1 MKKIYLLILLLLF
14 GCSGLSDAGKVMR
27 NEKIKSTDEFLVKK
41 RDPLVLP
48 PNYKDLPKP
57 GTNSVKIN
65 EDEKIKQIL
74 KVPKEDAKSS
84 SKSSSIEDSIID
96 KILK

>member
-1 MKKIYLLILLLLF
+1 MKKIYLLFLLLLF
-14 GCSGLSDAGKVMR
+14 GCGGLSDAGKVMR
-27 NEKIKSTDEFLVKK
+27 NEKVKTTDEFLVKK

-57 GTNSVKIN
+57 GTNSVKTN

>member
-1 MKKIYLLILLLLF
+1 MKKIYLLFLLLLF
-14 GCSGLSDAGKVMR
+14 GCGGLSDAGKVIR
-27 NEKIKSTDEFLVKK
+27 NEKVKTTDEFLVKK

-57 GTNSVKIN
+57 GTNSVKNN
-65 EDEKIKQIL
+65 EDDKIKQIL

>member
-1 MKKIYLLILLLLF
+1 M
-14 GCSGLSDAGKVMR
+14 
-27 NEKIKSTDEFLVKK
+27 
-41 RDPLVLP
+41 LP

-57 GTNSVKIN
+57 GVNSVKTN